1 MRFGPARDPAVFWRV
16 EKAREERARRIL
28 AGEEE
33 GDAEGLGTM
42 TLLAGGVMHQLNLLG
57 GEVWKLCDGTR
68 RRGEIVAEVAARFDA
83 PADEVRAAVT
93 VFLDDLV
100 VRGLLREGEG
110 REGEGGEGK

>member
-1 MRFGPARDPAVFWRV
+1 VRRGPERDPAVFWRV

-57 GEVWKLCDGTR
+57 GEVWKLCDGSR
-68 RRGEIVAEVAARFDA
+68 GRGEIVAQVAARFDA
-83 PADEVRAAVT
+83 PADEVRTAVT
-93 VFLDDLV
+93 SFLDDLV
-100 VRGLLREGEG
+100 ARGLLREGMPE
-110 REGEGGEGK
+110 EVE